1 MLEELSTKQLI
12 ELYLDYN
19 QDVKQVAKDNWH
31 NDLFNTGTS
40 FDEVTDIL
48 EQIENVL
55 GYKQKTNEH
64 TAVNSEIRN
73 LQYYHNKGYHGHDN
87 TSFFTR
93 GVGNEYESEV
103 GW

>member
-12 ELYLDYN
+12 ELYLDHN

-48 EQIENVL
+48 EQ
-55 GYKQKTNEH
+55 Q
-64 TAVNSEIRN
+64 
-73 LQYYHNKGYHGHDN
+73 Q
-87 TSFFTR
+87 
-93 GVGNEYESEV
+93 
-103 GW
+103 